1 MSGGE
6 IAALIAAGAFVLL
19 VLLLAVP
26 LLKVGRTLDE
36 ATLAVR
42 KTHEGIG
49 PLLRDAQGTVEALN
63 TQLVQVE
70 GIAKNVNSMTTNVA
84 AMTAVVS
91 STLGSPM
98 IKAAAF
104 TYGVRKTVSDRRDAE
119 AVRTARRKH
128 RTDRRAV
135 RGRSSG
141 GSGANGGS
149 AG

>member
-6 IAALIAAGAFVLL
+6 IAALIAAIAFVLL

-26 LLKVGRTLDE
+26 LLKLGRTIDE

-42 KTHEGIG
+42 KTHDGATPI
-49 PLLRDAQGTVEALN
+49 LVQAQDTMVQLN
-63 TQLVQVE
+63 AQLVHLD
-70 GIAKNVNSMTTNVA
+70 GIAKNVNSMTTNIA
-84 AMTAVVS
+84 ALTSVVS

-119 AVRTARRKH
+119 AVRAARRKH
-128 RTDRRAV
+128 RADRKAPN
-135 RGRSSG
+135 S
-141 GSGANGGS
+141 
-149 AG
+149 

>member
-1 MSGGE
+1 MSGGA

-26 LLKVGRTLDE
+26 LLKLGRTLDE

-42 KTHEGIG
+42 TTHEGIS
-49 PLLRDAQGTVEALN
+49 PLLGDAHESVEALN
-63 TQLVQVE
+63 TQLVHVE

-84 AMTAVVS
+84 ALTSVVS

-104 TYGVRKTVSDRRDAE
+104 TYGVRKTVATRRDAE
-119 AVRTARRKH
+119 VVRDARRKH
-128 RTDRRAV
+128 RADRR
-135 RGRSSG
+135 GKH
-141 GSGANGGS
+141 
-149 AG
+149 